1 MKMKKILAAVLAA
14 TMVLANGLT
23 VFAAGSGSAAPAQ
36 SSDSA
41 KSSSEKSGSSEESG
55 SSEGSGNSEES
66 SSSTEAVISTIQTAG
81 ATISVAGT
89 NVKTAVAGSYAAKS
103 VQGVAFTGSLQAV
116 KAELGLNGNQTP
128 YVMVFDTSAK
138 KSPKAMDCVNAAVSA
153 MGDGKVVTALN
164 VDLGIKE
171 KGKFVR
177 LEKGTVGMMVGLPKG
192 VNTSKPVSVVCVRPG
207 GKVTI
212 LKDTDSNP
220 NTVTFEV
227 YAGLGTYA
235 IVTQ

>member
-1 MKMKKILAAVLAA
+1 MKMKKALAAVLAA

-36 SSDSA
+36 SS
-41 KSSSEKSGSSEESG
+41 SSEKGGTEESGSSEESSSQGESG
-55 SSEGSGNSEES
+55 SS
-66 SSSTEAVISTIQTAG
+66 TDAVISAVQTAG

-89 NVKTAVAGSYAAKS
+89 HVKTAVAGSYAAKS
-103 VQGVAFTGSLQAV
+103 VQGAAVTGSLQDV
-116 KAELGLNGNQTP
+116 KAELGLKDSQTP
-128 YVMVFDTSAK
+128 YVMVFDTSVK
-138 KSPKAMDCVNAAVSA
+138 KSPKAMECVNAAVSA
-153 MGDGKVVTALN
+153 MGGGKVAATLN
-164 VDLGIKE
+164 IDLGVKE

-177 LEKGTVGMMVGLPKG
+177 LENGTVGMMVGLPKG
-192 VNTSKPVSVVCVRPG
+192 ANTSKSVSVVCVRPG

-220 NTVTFEV
+220 DTVTFEV

>member
-1 MKMKKILAAVLAA
+1 MKVKKVLAAVLAA

-23 VFAAGSGSAAPAQ
+23 VFAAGSGSAAPAR
-36 SSDSA
+36 SSNSA
-41 KSSSEKSGSSEESG
+41 KSDVEESG
-55 SSEGSGNSEES
+55 SPEES
-66 SSSTEAVISTIQTAG
+66 GSSTEAVISAVQTAG

-103 VQGVAFTGSLQAV
+103 VQGAAVTGSLQTV
-116 KAELGLNGNQTP
+116 KAGLGLTGSQIP

-138 KSPKAMDCVNAAVSA
+138 KSPKAMECINAAVSA
-153 MGDGKVVTALN
+153 MGSGKVAATLN
-164 VDLGIKE
+164 IDLGVKE

-177 LEKGTVGMMVGLPKG
+177 LENGTVGMMVGLPKG
-192 VNTSKPVSVVCVRPG
+192 VNTSKNVSVVCVRPG

-220 NTVTFEV
+220 DTVTFEV

>member
-1 MKMKKILAAVLAA
+1 MKMKKVLAAVLAA

-41 KSSSEKSGSSEESG
+41 KSDAEESSSSEE
-55 SSEGSGNSEES
+55 SGNSEES
-66 SSSTEAVISTIQTAG
+66 SSSTEAVISAVQTAG

-89 NVKTAVAGSYAAKS
+89 NVKTAVTGSYAAKS
-103 VQGVAFTGSLQAV
+103 VQGVAVTGSLQTV
-116 KAELGLNGNQTP
+116 KAGLGLTGSQIP

-138 KSPKAMDCVNAAVSA
+138 KSPKAMECVNAAVSA
-153 MGDGKVVTALN
+153 MGGGKVAATLN
-164 VDLGIKE
+164 IDLGVKE
-171 KGKFVR
+171 NGKFVR
-177 LEKGTVGMMVGLPKG
+177 LENGTVGMIVGLPKG
-192 VNTSKPVSVVCVRPG
+192 VNTSKHVSVVCVRPG

-220 NTVTFEV
+220 DTVTFEV